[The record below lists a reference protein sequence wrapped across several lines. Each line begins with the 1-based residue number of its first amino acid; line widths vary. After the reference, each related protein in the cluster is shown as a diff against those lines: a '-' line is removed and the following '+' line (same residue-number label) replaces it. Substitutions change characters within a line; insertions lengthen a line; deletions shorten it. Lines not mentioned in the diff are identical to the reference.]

1 MNAIFAFGSLADAAL
16 LVALSSARIAVAFL
30 LVPLFTGDLIP
41 ATVRSAIFLSF
52 GLLGLAMQPPLA
64 PDALQ
69 HANWLVL
76 FAKEALVGGGIGF
89 LFGTVLWAFEAAG
102 QLIDT
107 KVGATTA
114 QVTDP
119 LSGQQT
125 PLTGAFLGRLAN
137 FVFMFSGGLLLFVG
151 TLLDS
156 YRLWP
161 VMAPLPA
168 LKAGGLVVFEHE
180 FGRLMVVALLVAAP
194 ALVVLFMI
202 DAVLGL
208 VNRYAPQLNVFA
220 LSMSLKTWASTLV
233 LMLTLGAMVQAIVAD
248 VQGRPAVVLRA
259 IQSLFGS
266 GGG

>member
-1 MNAIFAFGSLADAAL
+1 VNTLDTLGPLSGQAL
-16 LVALSSARIAVAFL
+16 LLALCTTRIAVAFL

-41 ATVRSAIFLSF
+41 ATVRNAIYVAF
-52 GLLGLAMQPPLA
+52 GLLALVLQPPMVPGALNHVSWLA
-64 PDALQ
+64 
-69 HANWLVL
+69 L
-76 FAKEALVGGGIGF
+76 FAKEAFLGGGIGF

-137 FVFMFSGGLLLFVG
+137 VVFMFSGGLLLFVG

-161 VMAPLPA
+161 VLSRLPVLDA
-168 LKAGGLVVFEHE
+168 RGLVVFEHE
-180 FGRLMVVALLVAAP
+180 FGRLMLVALLVAAP
-194 ALVVLFMI
+194 ALVVLFAI
-202 DAVLGL
+202 DGVLGL

-220 LSMSLKTWASTLV
+220 LSMSLKTWAATLV
-233 LMLTLGAMVQAIVAD
+233 LMLTLGAMVQHVVAD
-248 VQGRPAVVLRA
+248 VQSRPDVVLRSLRA
-259 IQSLFGS
+259 LFGV
-266 GGG
+266 

>member
-1 MNAIFAFGSLADAAL
+1 MEALGALGTLSDQAL
-16 LVALSSARIAVAFL
+16 LLGLCTARIAVAFL

-41 ATVRSAIFLSF
+41 ATVRNAIFLSF
-52 GLLGLAMQPPLA
+52 GVLALMLQPPLA
-64 PDALQ
+64 AGALQ
-69 HANWLVL
+69 HVDWLRL
-76 FAKEALVGGGIGF
+76 FAKEVFIGGGIGF

-137 FVFMFSGGLLLFVG
+137 FVFMFSGGLLLFAG

-161 VMAPLPA
+161 VMARLPA
-168 LKAGGLVVFEHE
+168 LHPGGLVVFEHA
-180 FGRLMVVALLVAAP
+180 FGQLMLLALLVAAP
-194 ALVVLFMI
+194 ALVVLFAI
-202 DAVLGL
+202 DGVLGL

-233 LMLTLGAMVQAIVAD
+233 LMLTLAAMVERVIVD
-248 VQGRPAVVLRA
+248 VQGRPALVLKAMR
-259 IQSLFGS
+259 SLFG
-266 GGG
+266 G

>member
-1 MNAIFAFGSLADAAL
+1 MESLFAFGSMADKAL
-16 LVALSSARIAVAFL
+16 LVALCTARIAVAFL

-41 ATVRSAIFLSF
+41 ATVRNAIYLAF
-52 GLLGLAMQPPLA
+52 GVLALAMQPPFP
-64 PDALQ
+64 PDALY
-69 HANWLVL
+69 HVHWIPL
-76 FAKEALVGGGIGF
+76 FAKEALIGGGIGF

-137 FVFMFSGGLLLFVG
+137 FVFMFSGGLLLFTG

-156 YRLWP
+156 YRVWP
-161 VMAPLPA
+161 ALSPLPRFDT
-168 LKAGGLVVFEHE
+168 GGFVVFENE
-180 FGRLMVVALLVAAP
+180 LGRLMLVALLVAAP
-194 ALVVLFMI
+194 SLVVLFAI
-202 DAVLGL
+202 DAMLGL
-208 VNRYAPQLNVFA
+208 VNRYAPNLNVFA

-233 LMLTLGAMVQAIVAD
+233 LMLTLGALVQHVIDD
-248 VQGRPAVVLRA
+248 VHGRPALVLRA
-259 IQSLFGS
+259 LRSVFG
-266 GGG
+266 G